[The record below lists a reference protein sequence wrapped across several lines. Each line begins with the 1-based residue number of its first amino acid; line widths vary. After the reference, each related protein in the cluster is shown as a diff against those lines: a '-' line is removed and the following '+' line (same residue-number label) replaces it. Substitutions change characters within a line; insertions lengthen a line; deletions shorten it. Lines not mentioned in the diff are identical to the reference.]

1 MDVRT
6 KKYIMIFESNFIKR
20 FGTNLSTNVKLS
32 HYSWF
37 NLGGKA
43 DYLFK
48 AKDKS
53 DLKEFL
59 KESNKK
65 KLNIIIVGAG
75 SNTLFR
81 DNGFRGAVIKLGKE
95 FSFIKKIDENIIE
108 VGAATL
114 DRKVSNF
121 AKDNDLKDLEFL
133 SCIPGSIGGAV
144 TMNSGCYDSDMSKV
158 LISINVLDKK
168 NIVETE
174 IKKDDIQF
182 YYRGTN
188 LSDDYIILSAKLKC
202 SIGKKSEIEKKQ
214 KELIERKKLTQP
226 NQIKTCG
233 STFKNINKS
242 KKAWMLIKEAGCAN
256 FKEGDASIS
265 QKHCNFFVNNG
276 KAKSKDIENLMK
288 KVQKKV
294 YEKTG
299 VNLEL
304 EIKII
309 GEY

>member
-1 MDVRT
+1 
-6 KKYIMIFESNFIKR
+6 MIFESNFIKR
-20 FGTNLSTNVKLS
+20 FGANLSQNVKLS
-32 HYSWF
+32 NYSWF

-43 DYLFK
+43 DYFFK
-48 AKDKS
+48 AKDRTH
-53 DLKEFL
+53 LKEFL
-59 KESNKK
+59 KEANKK
-65 KLNIIIVGAG
+65 KLNIIMLGAG

-81 DNGFRGAVIKLGKE
+81 DNGVRGVIIKLGKE
-95 FSFIKKIDENIIE
+95 FSFIKKINKNVIE

-144 TMNSGCYDSDMSKV
+144 TMNSGCYDNDISNV

-168 NIVETE
+168 NTEEKE
-174 IKKDDIQF
+174 IKREDIKF
-182 YYRGTN
+182 FYRGNN
-188 LSDDYIILSAKLKC
+188 LSDDFIILSAKLKC
-202 SIGKKSEIEKKQ
+202 SIGKKNEIEKKQ
-214 KELIERKKLTQP
+214 NEFIERKKLSQP

-233 STFKNINKS
+233 STFKNIDKN
-242 KKAWMLIKEAGCAN
+242 KKAWMLIKESECAN
-256 FKEGDASIS
+256 YREGDAVIS

-276 KAKSKDIENLMK
+276 QARSKDIETLIK

-294 YEKTG
+294 HDKTG

-309 GEY
+309 GE

>member
-1 MDVRT
+1 
-6 KKYIMIFESNFIKR
+6 MIFESNFIKR
-20 FGTNLSTNVKLS
+20 FGANLSQNVKLS
-32 HYSWF
+32 NYSWF

-43 DYLFK
+43 DYFFK
-48 AKDKS
+48 AKDRTH
-53 DLKEFL
+53 LKEFL
-59 KESNKK
+59 KEANKK
-65 KLNIIIVGAG
+65 KLNIIMLGAG

-81 DNGFRGAVIKLGKE
+81 DNGVRGVVIKLGKE
-95 FSFIKKIDENIIE
+95 FSFIKKINKNVIE

-144 TMNSGCYDSDMSKV
+144 TMNSGCYDNDISNV

-168 NIVETE
+168 NTVEKE
-174 IKKDDIQF
+174 IKREDIKF
-182 YYRGTN
+182 FYRGNN
-188 LSDDYIILSAKLKC
+188 LSDDFIILSAKLKC
-202 SIGKKSEIEKKQ
+202 SSGKKNEIEKKQ
-214 KELIERKKLTQP
+214 NEFIKRKKLSQP

-233 STFKNINKS
+233 STFKNIDKN
-242 KKAWMLIKEAGCAN
+242 KKAWMLIKESECAN
-256 FKEGDASIS
+256 YREGDAVIS

-276 KAKSKDIENLMK
+276 KARSKDIETLIK

-294 YEKTG
+294 HDKTG

-309 GEY
+309 GE